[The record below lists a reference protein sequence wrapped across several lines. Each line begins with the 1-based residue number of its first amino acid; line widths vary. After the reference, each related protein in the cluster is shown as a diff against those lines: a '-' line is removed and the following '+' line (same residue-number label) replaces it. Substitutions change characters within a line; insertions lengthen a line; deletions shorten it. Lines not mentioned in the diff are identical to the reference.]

1 MSVLVGAAARRLMWT
16 PYEGVRGRGDGLR
29 EMDSEARIR
38 EIVREELAHEA
49 RNREQYATDRRS
61 PWLDLADKLATDGD
75 IKNANK
81 LRVVYGL
88 PPIPTHQGR
97 EHLFCLHD
105 VEFDPAHG
113 VDDACEHGTDVVGVG
128 IGFAGG
134 EDVGDVVDEFGG
146 DRGAVIAPIIA
157 EAEGVSQWHDASPS
171 LGADTRSVGDG
182 PGRVG
187 NTGPGHT

>member
-1 MSVLVGAAARRLMWT
+1 
-16 PYEGVRGRGDGLR
+16 
-29 EMDSEARIR
+29 MDNTARIR
-38 EIVREELAHEA
+38 EIVREELAAHDA
-49 RNREQYATDRRS
+49 RKREERAAARTGRRS
-61 PWLDLADKLATDGD
+61 PWLDLADKLAADGD

-88 PPIPTHQGR
+88 SSIPTRQDR
-97 EHLFCLHD
+97 EHLFCVHD

-146 DRGAVIAPIIA
+146 DRGGVIAPITS
-157 EAEGVSQWHDASPS
+157 EPEGVSQWHDASPS
-171 LGADTRSVGDG
+171 AGADTPNVGEER
-182 PGRVG
+182 PGSG
-187 NTGPGHT
+187 